1 MKKKFDFK
9 RWIKAAGMSAIKTMA
24 QSAVAL
30 IGTATLITDVNIK
43 AIISAMIL
51 SGVLSLLTSTAGLP
65 ELSEEE

>member
-9 RWIKAAGMSAIKTMA
+9 RWIKAAGMRAIKTMA

-65 ELSEEE
+65 ELSEE

>member
-9 RWIKAAGMSAIKTMA
+9 RWIKAAGMRAIKTMA

>member
-1 MKKKFDFK
+1 MKKNFNFK
-9 RWIKAAGMSAIKTMA
+9 RWIKAAGMRAIKTMA

>member
-1 MKKKFDFK
+1 MKKKVDFK
-9 RWIKAAGMSAIKTMA
+9 RWIKAAGMRAIKTMA